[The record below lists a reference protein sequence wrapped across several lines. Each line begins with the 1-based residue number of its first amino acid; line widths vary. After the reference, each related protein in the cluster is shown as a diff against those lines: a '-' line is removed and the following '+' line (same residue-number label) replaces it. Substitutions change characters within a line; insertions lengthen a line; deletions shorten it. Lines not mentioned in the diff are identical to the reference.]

1 MKIGIDKVWL
11 FSTSFKVHNAEYL
24 NQNVPRLVPSIP
36 SHTSII
42 QDEDGEREFQHKG
55 ISGNTP
61 IYKDEQGR
69 EVFGRSYLNTETFN
83 LDINQWGLKLNFN
96 PSALQHPYE
105 LFGADIL
112 PKVEEQLKDKLYEN
126 GIELNFDDALLTRLD
141 LTKQAET
148 RQPCSNYA
156 NLFQYLHMPRYKDKN
171 TYESGFT
178 YGAQKSSKQV
188 VFYDKR
194 EELLHAKKI
203 TLDANLTRCEI
214 RYKKKA
220 GKVTGI
226 GRYGA
231 LTNIKPEQLKHIYT
245 SELSK
250 LLRHPSGTQ
259 LTIDFPAEQQYLLH
273 LKTINP
279 KGYINNWLKKQGCI
293 SIMAKFGTR
302 SNLLIFLKGFMN
314 VKLAERKAREIEQ
327 EAITETYRITGAYIS
342 IDDML
347 KELQTHFL

>member
-1 MKIGIDKVWL
+1 MKIGIDKVWI
-11 FSTSFKVHNAEYL
+11 STTDFKVHDANYL
-24 NQNVPRLVPSIP
+24 SQTTPPQ
-36 SHTSII
+36 TSVV
-42 QDEDGEREFQHKG
+42 ESYR
-55 ISGNTP
+55 P
-61 IYKDEQGR
+61 IYEDENGR
-69 EVFGRSYLNTETFN
+69 KVFGRSYLNTETFN
-83 LDINQWGLKLNFN
+83 LDINEFGLRLNFN

-112 PKVEEQLKDKLYEN
+112 PKVKEQLKDELWKN
-126 GIELNFDDALLTRLD
+126 GIELNFDDAILNRLD

-178 YGAQKSSKQV
+178 YGAQKSSKQI

-194 EELLHAKKI
+194 EELLHKKKI
-203 TLDANLTRCEI
+203 SLDANLTRCEI

-220 GKVTGI
+220 GNVTGI

-231 LTNIKPEQLKHIYT
+231 LANIKPEQLQHIYT
-245 SELSK
+245 KQLSQV
-250 LLRHPSGTQ
+250 LRHPSGTQ

-273 LKTINP
+273 LKEINP

-314 VKLAERKAREIEQ
+314 VKLAERKARQIEQ

-342 IDDML
+342 VDDML

>member
-24 NQNVPRLVPSIP
+24 NQNVPRLIRSIP
-36 SHTSII
+36 DSTSII
-42 QDEDGEREFQHKG
+42 EDEDGTREFKHKG
-55 ISGNTP
+55 ISGNP
-61 IYKDEQGR
+61 KIYTDEQGTH
-69 EVFGRSYLNTETFN
+69 VYGRSYLNTEEFN

-105 LFGADIL
+105 LYGADIL
-112 PKVEEQLKDKLYEN
+112 PKVQEQLKDLLFDN
-126 GIELNFDDALLTRLD
+126 GIELNFHDALITRLD

-194 EELLHAKKI
+194 EELLHSKKI

-231 LTNIKPEQLKHIYT
+231 LTNIKPEQLEHIYAN
-245 SELSK
+245 ELTK
-250 LLRHPSGTQ
+250 LLKHPSGTQ

-327 EAITETYRITGAYIS
+327 EAITETFRITGAYIS

>member
-11 FSTSFKVHNAEYL
+11 YSTNFKVHQSDLL
-24 NQNVPRLVPSIP
+24 NHNVPSI
-36 SHTSII
+36 TNK
-42 QDEDGEREFQHKG
+42 EAY
-55 ISGNTP
+55 TP
-61 IYKDEQGR
+61 IYTDQNGTQ
-69 EVFGRSYLNTETFN
+69 VHGRSYLNTEFFN
-83 LDINQWGLKLNFN
+83 LDINKYGLKLNFN

-126 GIELNFDDALLTRLD
+126 GIELNFYDALLTRLD
-141 LTKQAET
+141 ITKQAQT

-203 TLDANLTRCEI
+203 ILDANLTRCEI

-231 LTNIKPEQLKHIYT
+231 LTNIKPEQLQHIYT

-250 LLRHPSGTQ
+250 LLKHPSGTQ

-302 SNLLIFLKGFMN
+302 SNLLIFLKSFMN

>member
-1 MKIGIDKVWL
+1 MKVGIDKVWL
-11 FSTSFKVHNAEYL
+11 FSTSFKVHNSEYL
-24 NQNVPRLVPSIP
+24 NQNVPRLIHST
-36 SHTSII
+36 SDSTSII
-42 QDEDGEREFQHKG
+42 EDDDGKREFKHKG
-55 ISGNTP
+55 ISGTQP
-61 IYKDEQGR
+61 IYIDEQGK

-112 PKVEEQLKDKLYEN
+112 PKVEEQLKDELLQN
-126 GIELNFDDALLTRLD
+126 GIELNFDDALISRLD

-194 EELLHAKKI
+194 EELLQAKKI

-214 RYKKKA
+214 RYKKRA
-220 GKVTGI
+220 GKNTGI
-226 GRYGA
+226 FQYGA
-231 LTNIKPEQLKHIYT
+231 LTNIKPEQLEHIYT
-245 SELSK
+245 KELSQV
-250 LLRHPSGTQ
+250 LRHPSGTQ
-259 LTIDFPAEQQYLLH
+259 LTIDFPAEQEYLLH
-273 LKTINP
+273 LKNINP

-302 SNLLIFLKGFMN
+302 SNLLTFLKGFMHI
-314 VKLAERKAREIEQ
+314 KLAERKAREIEQ
-327 EAITETYRITGAYIS
+327 EAITETFRITGAYIS
-342 IDDML
+342 VNDML

>member
-1 MKIGIDKVWL
+1 MKIGIDKVWI
-11 FSTSFKVHNAEYL
+11 STTNFKVHDSGYL
-24 NQNVPRLVPSIP
+24 SQTTPPL
-36 SHTSII
+36 TSIK
-42 QDEDGEREFQHKG
+42 EVVA
-55 ISGNTP
+55 P
-61 IYKDEQGR
+61 IYTDENGR
-69 EVFGRSYLNTETFN
+69 KVFGRSYLNTETFN
-83 LDINQWGLKLNFN
+83 LDINQFGLRLNFN

-105 LFGADIL
+105 LFSVDIL
-112 PKVEEQLKDKLYEN
+112 PKVEEQLKDELSQN
-126 GIELNFDDALLTRLD
+126 GIELNFDDALLKRLD

-156 NLFQYLHMPRYKDKN
+156 NLFQYLHMPRYKDKDA
-171 TYESGFT
+171 YETGFT
-178 YGAQKSSKQV
+178 FGAQKSSKQV

-214 RYKKKA
+214 RYKKRA
-220 GKVTGI
+220 GTNTGI
-226 GRYGA
+226 GRYGS
-231 LTNIKPEQLKHIYT
+231 LKNIKPEQLEHIYT
-245 SELSK
+245 KQLSQV
-250 LLRHPSGTQ
+250 LRHPSGTQ
-259 LTIDFPAEQQYLLH
+259 LTIDFPAEQEYLLH

-342 IDDML
+342 VDDML

>member
-42 QDEDGEREFQHKG
+42 QDEEGEREFKHKG
-55 ISGNTP
+55 ISGNPP
-61 IYKDEQGR
+61 IYQDEQGR
-69 EVFGRSYLNTETFN
+69 EVFGRSYLNTQTFN

-112 PKVEEQLKDKLYEN
+112 PKVQEQLKDELYDN

-342 IDDML
+342 VDDML